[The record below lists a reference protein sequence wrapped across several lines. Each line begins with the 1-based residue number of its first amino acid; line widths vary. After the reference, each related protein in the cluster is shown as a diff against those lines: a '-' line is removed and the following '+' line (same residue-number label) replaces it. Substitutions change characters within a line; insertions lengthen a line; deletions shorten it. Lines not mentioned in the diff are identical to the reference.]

1 MRRKCDAI
9 YIEPNLV
16 SKVNTWER
24 SIRAETDIDRAP
36 VRMRKSVLGVLFF
49 TAVLTTVSI
58 FFAAQHYF
66 ERLEGEAAS
75 NRMLLYQRALDE
87 TLR

>member
-1 MRRKCDAI
+1 
-9 YIEPNLV
+9 
-16 SKVNTWER
+16 
-24 SIRAETDIDRAP
+24 
-36 VRMRKSVLGVLFF
+36 MRKSVLGLLFF
-49 TAVLTTVSI
+49 TAVLATVAI